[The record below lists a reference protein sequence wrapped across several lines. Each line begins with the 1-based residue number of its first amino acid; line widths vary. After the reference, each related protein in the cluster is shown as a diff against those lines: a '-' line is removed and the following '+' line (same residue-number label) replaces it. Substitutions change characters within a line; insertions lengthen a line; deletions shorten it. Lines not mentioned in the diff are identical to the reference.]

1 MTQKI
6 ELRKNRYIT
15 GFDGIRTLA
24 VVGVIL
30 YHLFPKAM
38 AGGYLGVPVFFTVS
52 GYLITDL
59 MRQEWLQ
66 TREVDIKSFY
76 IRRMKRLYPGL
87 ITMLILSSAYITLF
101 QQDLLNNLR
110 SVFASSLLYYN
121 NWWQIF
127 KGFSYFDRFT
137 TQSPFTHI
145 WSLAVEVQNYLI
157 WPFLFILLEKYVK
170 KKDKIF
176 GFVMGAAVVSGLLM
190 AILYNPGSDPTR
202 VYYGTDTRIFSI
214 FIGSALAFIWP
225 SARLKDEIPV
235 KAKWLLNGVGITSL
249 IILIISF
256 MFLSDHYTFVYYGG
270 MFILSIFAALLVAVT
285 AHPGADMNKWLT
297 NPIFTWVG
305 KRSYGIYL
313 YQFPIMIFYEAKI
326 KNLSDHTIIHSLIE
340 IALILG
346 ISELSYRFIE
356 KPLGKFRYKYSWSA
370 VKDFFKRPF
379 FKTNK
384 ITAMIALLFTFIAI
398 FGLAIAPSNEV
409 TADQKQLQES
419 IAANKKKAEER
430 KNEEK
435 AKNNGTSTANSSTE
449 QSITETDYS
458 LSEAELK
465 KAQTMEITAFG
476 DSVVL
481 DAAAGLQEIFPKML
495 VDGEVGRQLYTSS
508 SVIQKLDNDKLLK
521 DTVLVG
527 LGTNGSFTE
536 AQFNEFM
543 SAIGSNRKVY
553 WINVRVPTRRWQNDV
568 NTMLDE
574 MDKKYNNLTI
584 IDWYDYSNDHEEWF
598 YEDRVHPN
606 IEGQVKYSGYIA
618 KKILEEPQKG

>member
-1 MTQKI
+1 MTRNT
-6 ELRKNRYIT
+6 ELKKNRYIT

-38 AGGYLGVPVFFTVS
+38 TGGYLGVPVFFTVS

-59 MRQEWLQ
+59 MRQEWAQ
-66 TREVDIKSFY
+66 TNEIDIKSFY

-87 ITMLILSSAYITLF
+87 VTMLILSSAYITLF
-101 QQDLLNNLR
+101 QRDLLNNLR
-110 SVFASSLLYYN
+110 SIVVSSLLFYN

-127 KGFSYFDRFT
+127 KGFSYFDRFAN
-137 TQSPFTHI
+137 QSPFTHI
-145 WSLAVEVQNYLI
+145 WSLAVEAQNYLI
-157 WPFLFILLEKYVK
+157 WPFAFILLKKYVK
-170 KKDKIF
+170 KTEKMF
-176 GFVMGAAVVSGLLM
+176 GIVMGAAVVSGLLM
-190 AILYNPGSDPTR
+190 AILYNPATDPTR

-225 SARLKDEIPV
+225 STRLKAEIPE
-235 KAKWLLNGVGITSL
+235 KAKWLLNGMGIASL
-249 IILIISF
+249 FVLIVSF

-270 MFILSIFAALLVAVT
+270 MFILSIFSALLVAVT
-285 AHPGADMNKWLT
+285 AHPGADLNKWLT
-297 NPIFTWVG
+297 NPVFTWIG

-326 KNLSDHTIIHSLIE
+326 KNLSDHVLLHSLIE
-340 IALILG
+340 IALIVG

-356 KPLGKFRYKYSWSA
+356 KPLGKFHYKYA
-370 VKDFFKRPF
+370 LFAIKDFFKRPF
-379 FKTNK
+379 LKSSK
-384 ITAMIALLFTFIAI
+384 ITATITLLFTCIATY
-398 FGLAIAPSNEV
+398 GLVIAPSNEV

-435 AKNNGTSTANSSTE
+435 AKKDGTSTSSSSTE
-449 QSITETDYS
+449 QTVPEIDYS

-465 KAQTMEITAFG
+465 KAQTMEVTAFG
-476 DSVVL
+476 DSVIL
-481 DAAAGLQEIFPKML
+481 DAAAGLQEIFPKMI
-495 VDGEVGRQLYTSS
+495 VDGEVGRQLYTSTPA
-508 SVIQKLDNDKLLK
+508 IQKLDNDKLLK

-536 AQFNEFM
+536 DQFNEFM
-543 SAIGSNRKVY
+543 NAIGSKRKVY

-568 NTMLDE
+568 NAMLDE
-574 MDKKYNNLTI
+574 MEKKYSNLTV

-606 IEGQVKYSGYIA
+606 VEGQVKYSGFIT
-618 KKILEEPQKG
+618 KKMLE